1 MIDENKLIEEL
12 KSWDMQDEYLPVHF
26 IDLIEEQPKFDLND
40 ITEKATP
47 KTAIIANRK
56 IMYEKV
62 YLCPNCKT
70 ATIEQHYKDNYCRR
84 CGQALKYED

>member
-26 IDLIEEQPKFDLND
+26 IDLIEDQPKFDLND

-47 KTAIIANRK
+47 KKALLA
-56 IMYEKV
+56 KV
-62 YLCPNCKT
+62 QDIRYITKYLCPNCNREFTGK
-70 ATIEQHYKDNYCRR
+70 ISNYCYH
-84 CGQALKYED
+84 CGQALKWED